1 LYLSTMKLI
10 VSILWA
16 AMVGLPAGVAMKE
29 SNVAHGDKTVGK
41 VITMLEDMLKKGK
54 EDADKDR
61 DLYAKFKCYCDKNQK
76 EKSENIED
84 NEKKIK
90 KLGSSIDKLRAEN
103 GELSTECG
111 QLKADIATNK
121 DETETAESVRKKA
134 NEDFKAEEEDMKSAI
149 DAMEKALEVLSSI
162 GSDQKAT
169 ELLTVHSAKNFMG
182 NLGKNSLLKLRSTLK
197 TAMMA
202 ASEHSASVHLTQ
214 KLTSAFQSFM
224 QAPFT
229 GDYQSQSGEIVGILK
244 NMKDTFEANLE
255 QAQSSEKKAEEAHEK
270 LMKIKKEE
278 LETMEKNFEE
288 KQGTLGSNDE
298 TLSTDLDTFE
308 TAKTELKDDTEFLS
322 KLAPMCDEKEKQFG
336 KRKMMRANEEAAI
349 GQAIAI
355 LKGGADT
362 FKKTEEKKFIQTASF
377 IQIRS
382 YNGDLSSVRKAVGTQ
397 LQVISRRMQSLKLA
411 RVAAMLEMG
420 NPFSAVL
427 DEIKKMLVLLDE
439 EQKSDEEQ
447 KAWCEQER
455 DENNKLKEE
464 ELEPKIEKLENMIDE
479 LDSDINAPEEGL
491 KDSIKSTEGEINANR
506 EAQGEETAA
515 RKEENT
521 AYTESVRNF
530 DDAQAILNK
539 AITVLKEFYDS
550 MKKEKKES
558 LLIQKEDP
566 EPPEAFEDDYEGQ
579 SGKGND
585 VIEMIEFILKES
597 EDSEAEVHKDE
608 ESSQHAY
615 EDSMQTL
622 KDEQAELEETLAKQK
637 EELAEK
643 VKSLAEARD
652 DLTVTEK
659 ALLEVERYL
668 LKIKDGCDFIV
679 DNFDKRKENRGKEKD
694 ALKKAVKTLK
704 GTPAFKKAELAA
716 EQESWGDCKDTCM
729 EDKEHAKC
737 KACLAGVSVPG
748 YCVTHKD
755 TPGC

>member
-1 LYLSTMKLI
+1 MVKL
-10 VSILWA
+10 
-16 AMVGLPAGVAMKE
+16 
-29 SNVAHGDKTVGK
+29 
-41 VITMLEDMLKKGK
+41 
-54 EDADKDR
+54 
-61 DLYAKFKCYCDKNQK
+61 
-76 EKSENIED
+76 
-84 NEKKIK
+84 
-90 KLGSSIDKLRAEN
+90 LRFSRE
-103 GELSTECG
+103 
-111 QLKADIATNK
+111 
-121 DETETAESVRKKA
+121 
-134 NEDFKAEEEDMKSAI
+134 
-149 DAMEKALEVLSSI
+149 AL
-162 GSDQKAT
+162 T
-169 ELLTVHSAKNFMG
+169 HS
-182 NLGKNSLLKLRSTLK
+182 RR
-197 TAMMA
+197 
-202 ASEHSASVHLTQ
+202 
-214 KLTSAFQSFM
+214 
-224 QAPFT
+224 P
-229 GDYQSQSGEIVGILK
+229 
-244 NMKDTFEANLE
+244 
-255 QAQSSEKKAEEAHEK
+255 
-270 LMKIKKEE
+270 
-278 LETMEKNFEE
+278 
-288 KQGTLGSNDE
+288 
-298 TLSTDLDTFE
+298 
-308 TAKTELKDDTEFLS
+308 
-322 KLAPMCDEKEKQFG
+322 
-336 KRKMMRANEEAAI
+336 KR
-349 GQAIAI
+349 
-355 LKGGADT
+355 
-362 FKKTEEKKFIQTASF
+362 KKFIQTASF